1 MFSENEGKSVQL
13 NYDVKLKLV
22 ALTQQATHGKL
33 CEDQNLPPLGALDVI
48 GRDRRN
54 AWALLG
60 DLSKEDSM
68 VGFIDGVADSMPH
81 LKPYIEAIKKEKEF
95 TKQQEEDAQEK
106 AAEEAKIAKEA
117 DEERQR
123 QEEQR
128 RQIQDALNSQS
139 YNEFRKYAEQ
149 QYPDNP
155 DQQAV
160 LIRQLQEQ
168 HYYQYMQQAYQ
179 QQQTS
184 NPESTQVDLTN
195 LKISHDL
202 EDEENL
208 EDDEHDEDEDD
219 DEEVVVEED
228 EEHFDYDQDDDVA
241 PASMWTK
248 KELQEF
254 KDSIRKE
261 GGDSIIKVNNLDFGA
276 KTDSF

>member
-1 MFSENEGKSVQL
+1 MSRQSWHLAIFLWFCCKHAFWRVFLIFSEKAE
-13 NYDVKLKLV
+13 
-22 ALTQQATHGKL
+22 
-33 CEDQNLPPLGALDVI
+33 
-48 GRDRRN
+48 
-54 AWALLG
+54 
-60 DLSKEDSM
+60 
-68 VGFIDGVADSMPH
+68 
-81 LKPYIEAIKKEKEF
+81 IEAKE
-95 TKQQEEDAQEK
+95 
-106 AAEEAKIAKEA
+106 AAEAAKIA
-117 DEERQR
+117 DIERQK

-276 KTDSF
+276 KTDSRWQLSILAQNIKLFF